1 MKKWIY
7 VAVPMVLLL
16 GLIFWR
22 FQVKAADAAA
32 NGAGGGMT
40 AGGAGGRPG
49 GGSGGSGGSGG
60 GAGGGAGGGQRAG
73 GGSGGGP
80 GGMSR
85 TPTVQVAVAAP
96 GEIDSMLD
104 TVGSVESPNKAQ
116 IAPKSTGRIES
127 IEVREGDRVQAG
139 TVLVRLNSSDVDAQI
154 AQRQS
159 EVASARARL
168 AQAKIGENPNSVSI
182 QGQYDQQRALVSSA
196 EIELRQA
203 KTNQDALV
211 TSANNDVTAA
221 ESRVRTADSQ
231 VSSAM
236 ASLDRDRASLANA
249 EAKWNRAKSLLEKG
263 YISLQ
268 SAEDTRTAMEVA
280 KGTVKV
286 SENAVSAA
294 RQNLISA
301 QASLN
306 SSKEQLGVIKRKTQ
320 TDIANANTKLIQ
332 ARSSFKSAGANRS
345 NTGAYR
351 EQIAALQASVRA
363 SEAQLRQAYVDKSET
378 ILRSPIAGIITERKA
393 DIGSLASPGSPVL
406 VVQSLA
412 QVFIRAS
419 FPVESVGKVFVGQGA
434 DITIDALPGK
444 TFHGLVRNVN
454 GAADPVNRQIT
465 LLIKLDNE
473 GNLLKPGMFG
483 HVKIVTGAVKAKIV
497 VPREAVRLAKEG
509 ATVAV
514 IGEDMKATIK
524 PVKVGVQ
531 NDKMAEILEGVE
543 PGEKVVIL
551 SVDPVREG
559 QTVQFPKAGGG
570 KEGAQGRPKQ

>member
-7 VAVPMVLLL
+7 IGVPLLL
-16 GLIFWR
+16 LMGLIFWR
-22 FQVKAADAAA
+22 FQMKAQDAAQ
-32 NGAGGGMT
+32 
-40 AGGAGGRPG
+40 GGAGGTGGGMSAGGSGARG
-49 GGSGGSGGSGG
+49 GGSSGGSS
-60 GAGGGAGGGQRAG
+60 GGGQRG
-73 GGSGGGP
+73 GGGP

-85 TPTVQVAVAAP
+85 TPTVQVAVAGPA
-96 GEIDSMLD
+96 EIDSMLD

-116 IAPKSTGRIES
+116 IAPKSTGRIDS

-168 AQAKIGENPNSVSI
+168 AQAKIGENPNSVSL
-182 QGQYDQQRALVSSA
+182 QGQFEQQRAAVTSA

-203 KTNQDALV
+203 TTNQDALV
-211 TSANNDVTAA
+211 TSARNDVTAA
-221 ESRVRTADSQ
+221 ESRLRTADSQ
-231 VSSAM
+231 VSSAV
-236 ASLDRDRASLANA
+236 AALERDQASLANA
-249 EAKWNRAKSLLEKG
+249 EAKWNRAKALLEKG

-286 SENAVSAA
+286 SENAVAA
-294 RQNLISA
+294 AKQNLVSA
-301 QASLN
+301 QALLN
-306 SSKEQLGVIKRKTQ
+306 SAKEQLGVIRRKTQ
-320 TDIANANTKLIQ
+320 TDIANANTKLVQ
-332 ARSSFKSAGANRS
+332 AKSNLRTAGANKS
-345 NTGAYR
+345 QTGAYK
-351 EQIAALQASVRA
+351 EQISALQASVRA
-363 SEAQLRQAYVDKSET
+363 SEAQLRQAYVDKAET
-378 ILRSPIAGIITERKA
+378 VLRSPIAGIVTERRA

-419 FPVESVGKVFVGQGA
+419 FPVESVGKVFVGQAA

-454 GAADPVNRQIT
+454 GAADPVNRQII

-473 GNLLKPGMFG
+473 GGVLRPGMFG
-483 HVKIVTGAVKAKIV
+483 HVKIVTGAVRAKIV
-497 VPREAVRLAKEG
+497 VPREAIRLSKEG
-509 ATVAV
+509 ASVAV
-514 IGEDMKATIK
+514 IGDDMKASIK
-524 PVKVGVQ
+524 PVKTGVQ
-531 NDKMAEILEGVE
+531 NDKMVEILEGIE

-570 KEGAQGRPKQ
+570 KGDAEKGRPKQ